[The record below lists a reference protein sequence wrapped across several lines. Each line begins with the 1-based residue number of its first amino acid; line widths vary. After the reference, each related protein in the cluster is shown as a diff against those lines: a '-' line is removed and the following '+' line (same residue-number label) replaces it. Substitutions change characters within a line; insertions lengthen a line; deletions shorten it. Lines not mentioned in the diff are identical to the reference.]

1 MRKWRMWMAVMC
13 VAAMAG
19 TMAMPVYAQED
30 TAEEEYAEEET
41 GEDAGEED
49 PAIAEISETMRGLW
63 EDNAGDIYGFYSDS
77 SFLGQWKSQDM
88 DVTGTYSLATNGDLT
103 ALSLVLDEDND
114 ATFFV
119 VPNTEENIL
128 ELYENA
134 DDTEPTASL
143 KPYESTDE
151 NEKDYNKV
159 YQTMAE
165 KLDYCFKGVTD
176 AGETFLIA
184 ENQAGDF
191 CTVMCINSDDQYVSF
206 VGKET
211 HVDESTFTVEDEV
224 SQMSLT
230 FGAEANDD
238 GTLTID
244 MGDTGSATVEQA
256 LVADAIQLLKYCVEN
271 GTPMN

>member
-19 TMAMPVYAQED
+19 TMAVPVYAQED

-128 ELYENA
+128 
-134 DDTEPTASL
+134 
-143 KPYESTDE
+143 
-151 NEKDYNKV
+151 
-159 YQTMAE
+159 
-165 KLDYCFKGVTD
+165 
-176 AGETFLIA
+176 
-184 ENQAGDF
+184 
-191 CTVMCINSDDQYVSF
+191 
-206 VGKET
+206 
-211 HVDESTFTVEDEV
+211 
-224 SQMSLT
+224 
-230 FGAEANDD
+230 
-238 GTLTID
+238 
-244 MGDTGSATVEQA
+244 
-256 LVADAIQLLKYCVEN
+256 
-271 GTPMN
+271 